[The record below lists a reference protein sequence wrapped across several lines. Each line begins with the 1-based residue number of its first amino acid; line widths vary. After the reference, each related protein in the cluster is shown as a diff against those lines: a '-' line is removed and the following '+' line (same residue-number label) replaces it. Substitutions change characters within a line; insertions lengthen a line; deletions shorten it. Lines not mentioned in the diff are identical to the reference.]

1 MEREACRCDIEGAE
15 ILGTCVGRGWGGGA
29 LEVAQEMDDRV
40 TMGTI
45 NFFLDVN
52 SVIFTYE

>member
-15 ILGTCVGRGWGGGA
+15 ILGTCVGGGGRGP
-29 LEVAQEMDDRV
+29 LEVAQKMDDRV

>member
-15 ILGTCVGRGWGGGA
+15 ILGTCVGGGGGP

>member
-15 ILGTCVGRGWGGGA
+15 ILGTCVGGGGGP
-29 LEVAQEMDDRV
+29 LEVAQKMDDRV

>member
-15 ILGTCVGRGWGGGA
+15 ILGTCVGGGGP

-52 SVIFTYE
+52 SVIFPYE

>member
-15 ILGTCVGRGWGGGA
+15 ILGTCVGRGGGA

-45 NFFLDVN
+45 NFFLDVK